1 MKSKKNVK
9 ELSLY
14 FLLENLLLS
23 ANGNPVTLGTICE
36 KLSGRGYGVLIT
48 LFSLPFCFPISIPG
62 LSTPFGF
69 VLAFLGL
76 RVAFAKEPWWP
87 KWILNK
93 EVSYDVLNMVITKAF
108 AVVQK
113 LQKVLKPRLIVLS
126 THPIFHRLHGL
137 LIFALAVLLSLP
149 LPIPLTNMLTA
160 VPIFCLGLGLLE
172 DDGVAIIIAYV
183 LALICF
189 ITFAGIFYF
198 GNMGV
203 HKFLG
208 S

>member
-1 MKSKKNVK
+1 MKSKKNAN
-9 ELSLY
+9 EFSLY
-14 FLLENLLLS
+14 FLLEDLLIH
-23 ANGNPVTLGTICE
+23 ANGNPVTLETICE

-48 LFSLPFCFPISIPG
+48 LFSLPFCFPISVPG
-62 LSTPFGF
+62 LSTPFGLL
-69 VLAFLGL
+69 LAFLGL
-76 RVAFAKEPWWP
+76 RVAFAKKPWWP
-87 KWILNK
+87 KWMLNK
-93 EVSYDVLNMVITKAF
+93 EVPYDSLNMVITKALS
-108 AVVQK
+108 VVQK
-113 LQKVLKPRLIVLS
+113 LQKVLKPRLVVLA
-126 THPIFHRLHGL
+126 THPFFHRLHGL
-137 LIFALAVLLSLP
+137 LIFALAALLSLP

-189 ITFAGIFYF
+189 IAFAGIFYF

-203 HKFLG
+203 HKFLD